1 METFSKWLKYTKA
14 AVSEQSNQKQVI
26 KQIQKIIKRDWN
38 KTEKIPIGDSK
49 IAWTKNFQEGN
60 VKITLSRL
68 IRGDLI
74 EVFVNDKSIAE
85 WVDQSHHYNGLMGLN
100 DIVVYFSFENLEKEL
115 AK

>member
-1 METFSKWLKYTKA
+1 MKTFSKWLKDTKEA
-14 AVSEQSNQKQVI
+14 ASEKSNQKKVI
-26 KQIQKIIKRDWN
+26 KRLQEIIKKNWN
-38 KTEKIPIGDSK
+38 KVEKVPIGDSK
-49 IAWTKNFQEGN
+49 IAWTKDFQEGN

-74 EVFVNDKSIAE
+74 EAFVDNKAIAE

-100 DIVVYFSFENLEKEL
+100 DIVVYISIENLEKEL